1 MLTQA
6 IPALI
11 SALNGVLPDSAVRSL
26 AQALGNCG
34 QEVQQ
39 RGPMTVMPNQSRDGS
54 AGWDPRQF
62 FPDGW
67 IPGPGSGAGGGNPFI
82 DMPSGSSASGFS
94 SGYGGESWYSTQ
106 YGSPNYNFNSSIN
119 NTINNTYG
127 GPTNYFGGNSYFENI
142 TVNEITIINPPGGPG
157 APGRAGRDGG
167 SGAAGPAGPP
177 GSNGGEGGGGGGGGF
192 PGDPDVPRLN
202 LPIRRK
208 FVVEDVSATPGRY
221 TVVVDATFN
230 SETCSLDLD
239 RVDLPVITKVTP
251 RKYTLRYYGPDNGLG

>member
-67 IPGPGSGAGGGNPFI
+67 LPGPGSGAGGSNPFI
-82 DMPSGSSASGFS
+82 DMPSGSSAGGFS

-127 GPTNYFGGNSYFENI
+127 GPTSYFGGNSYFENI
-142 TVNEITIINPPGGPG
+142 TVNKITVINPPGGPG
-157 APGRAGRDGG
+157 APGLSGRDGRDGG
-167 SGAAGPAGPP
+167 AGPSGPP
-177 GSNGGEGGGGGGGGF
+177 GNPSADGLPGPGGGF
-192 PGDPDVPRLN
+192 PGDPDVPRLR
-202 LPIRRK
+202 LPVRRK
-208 FVVEDVSATPGRY
+208 FLVENVNHTLVAISYIKAVSFDPETCGLTTTPGIA
-221 TVVVDATFN
+221 TVVASID
-230 SETCSLDLD
+230 
-239 RVDLPVITKVTP
+239 P